1 MVFFG
6 RLSYVV
12 HGFFNLLYIAKT
24 NRCKKAWK
32 PLVAGCKLKPDTK
45 LYDPMNPSWSLPPSM
60 FEVRG
65 AIGKQFVMKRY
76 GKKTVVTRYPDM
88 TRIVPTVKQK
98 VRRRLFARV
107 VRYAQSIYWKPEL
120 RAEWKRKLR
129 RPRRLFQAM
138 MKQYYRQL
146 QQQAER
152 RESRIRKW
160 QRSVAVSSGLL
171 QGALL
176 SQPLPMPS
184 LAYLQQVKAT
194 RKTRV
199 ERGALW

>member
-1 MVFFG
+1 M
-6 RLSYVV
+6 LSGY
-12 HGFFNLLYIAKT
+12 
-24 NRCKKAWK
+24 
-32 PLVAGCKLKPDTK
+32 
-45 LYDPMNPSWSLPPSM
+45 SLPPSIYK
-60 FEVRG
+60 VSG
-65 AIGKQFVMKRY
+65 AIGKKYVIKQY
-76 GKKTVVTRYPDM
+76 KKGQVVTRYPDM
-88 TRIVPTVKQK
+88 SGIVPSTKQK
-98 VRRRLFARV
+98 VRRRLFARA

-129 RPRRLFQAM
+129 RPRRLFQAL

-152 RESRIRKW
+152 RESRILRW
-160 QRSVAVSSGLL
+160 QRSVAISSGLL

-184 LAYLQQVKAT
+184 LASLQQVKAT